1 MRWNEIFTEELSTV
15 QLAKNYIM
23 DILANLKAQGV
34 TSITVKQ
41 ITDQLKASPDFE
53 GTAIEND
60 LVNAALRGTKGFN
73 ITPDPQTGELSVMI
87 DNPAAGRQV
96 DQKQAEKDNKNIRS
110 AALRTIDKKDS
121 E

>member
-1 MRWNEIFTEELSTV
+1 MRWSEIFTEELGTV
-15 QLAKNYIM
+15 QIAKNYIL

-34 TSITVKQ
+34 TSITVQQ

-53 GTAIEND
+53 GTAVEND
-60 LVNAALRGTKGFN
+60 LVNTALRGTDGFN
-73 ITPDPQTGELSVMI
+73 IEPDPQTGELSVMI
-87 DNPAAGRQV
+87 DNPQAGRQV
-96 DQKQAEKDNKNIRS
+96 DDKQAAKDDKNIRS